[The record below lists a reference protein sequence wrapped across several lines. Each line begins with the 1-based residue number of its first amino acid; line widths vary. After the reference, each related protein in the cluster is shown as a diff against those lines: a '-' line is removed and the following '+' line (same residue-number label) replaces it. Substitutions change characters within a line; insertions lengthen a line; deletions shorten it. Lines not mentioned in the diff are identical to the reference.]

1 MRSCIIGMMKW
12 LSALLVACLTAAAST
27 RADSSPAAAATTAPS
42 PDQLQEL
49 VVTGERTGP
58 GLWHVHKGAAHVWI
72 LGSISPLPRD
82 ITWRSSQVER
92 LLASTNQVLVPKP
105 FEIGIVHILWL
116 LITERSVLMVR
127 GGKRLKD
134 VMPPDLYARF
144 AKDRA
149 RFTSDTDK
157 WERFR
162 PIIASAFLERE
173 AFHSVGL
180 SARLDLGAAMRA
192 LAKKQ
197 NVRVEEVKIA
207 GVGDVLDA
215 LKTMPPATENTC
227 VDASLVTI
235 ESGLPQLIAR
245 ARSWATGDIEGI
257 VSHPEPAQVD
267 ACVKAL
273 DSGAASGDL
282 IGRIRQTWLQALVK
296 SLDSAGTTIAVVN
309 MDLLLENGG
318 LLDELRQRGYAV
330 DPPVSTPQPQE
341 NSTPAG

>member
-1 MRSCIIGMMKW
+1 MMSAMKW
-12 LSALLVACLTAAAST
+12 LTASLAACLAVASSTGLCADTPPAGSATAA
-27 RADSSPAAAATTAPS
+27 PAA
-42 PDQLQEL
+42 DQLQEL

-58 GLWHVHKGAAHVWI
+58 GLWHMHKGAANVWI

-82 ITWRSSQVER
+82 ITWRSTQVER

-105 FEIGIVHILWL
+105 FEIGIVRILWL
-116 LITERSVLMVR
+116 LLTERSVLMVR
-127 GGKRLKD
+127 GGKHLKD

-149 RFTSDTDK
+149 RFTSDPGK

-227 VDASLVTI
+227 VDASLITI
-235 ESGLPQLIAR
+235 ETGLPQLIDRAR
-245 ARSWATGDIEGI
+245 AWATGDIDNI
-257 VSHPEPAQVD
+257 QNHPEPAQVD

-282 IGRIRQTWLQALVK
+282 VGRVRRTWLQALLK
-296 SLDSAGTTIAVVN
+296 SLDGTGTTIAVVN
-309 MDLLLENGG
+309 MDLLLGSGG
-318 LLDELRQRGYAV
+318 LLEELKQRGYEV
-330 DPPVSTPQPQE
+330 DPPVSTPRPA
-341 NSTPAG
+341 SPPAG

>member
-1 MRSCIIGMMKW
+1 MAVAS
-12 LSALLVACLTAAAST
+12 SAALGADPSPAA
-27 RADSSPAAAATTAPS
+27 PAAAAPAAAAPGS

-82 ITWRSSQVER
+82 ITWRSTQVER

-127 GGKRLKD
+127 GGKHLKD
-134 VMPPDLYARF
+134 VMAPDLYARF
-144 AKDRA
+144 ARDRA
-149 RFTSDTDK
+149 RFTSDADK

-173 AFHSVGL
+173 AFHGAGL

-215 LKTMPPATENTC
+215 LKTMSPATENTC

-235 ESGLPQLIAR
+235 DSGLPQLIAR
-245 ARSWATGDIEGI
+245 ARAWATGDIDSI
-257 VSHPEPAQVD
+257 QSHPEPAQVD

-273 DSGAASGDL
+273 DSGAAAGDL
-282 IGRIRQTWLQALVK
+282 IARIRRSWLQALLQ
-296 SLDSAGTTIAVVN
+296 SLDSPGTTIAVVN
-309 MDLLLENGG
+309 MDLLLESGG
-318 LLDELRQRGYAV
+318 LLDELKQRGYEV
-330 DPPVSTPQPQE
+330 DPPVSTPA
-341 NSTPAG
+341 STPAR

>member
-1 MRSCIIGMMKW
+1 MKW
-12 LSALLVACLTAAAST
+12 LTALLATCLAVAAST
-27 RADSSPAAAATTAPS
+27 ARSADPSPAASAPATPAA
-42 PDQLQEL
+42 DQLQEL

-82 ITWRSSQVER
+82 ITWRSTQVER

-127 GGKRLKD
+127 GGKHLKD

-149 RFTSDTDK
+149 RFTSDAGK

-162 PIIASAFLERE
+162 PIIASAFLERD

-192 LAKKQ
+192 LAKKHD
-197 NVRVEEVKIA
+197 VRVEEVKIA

-215 LKTMPPATENTC
+215 LKTMSPATENTC

-235 ESGLPQLIAR
+235 ETGLPQLIDRAR
-245 ARSWATGDIEGI
+245 AWASGDIEGI
-257 VSHPEPAQVD
+257 QSHPEPAQVD

-273 DSGAASGDL
+273 DSGAAAGDL
-282 IGRIRQTWLQALVK
+282 IGRIRHTWLRALLK
-296 SLDSAGTTIAVVN
+296 SLDGVGTTIAVVN

-318 LLDELRQRGYAV
+318 LLDELKQRGYEV
-330 DPPVSTPQPQE
+330 DAPVSTPP
-341 NSTPAG
+341 TAPMPAS

>member
-1 MRSCIIGMMKW
+1 MKW
-12 LSALLVACLTAAAST
+12 LNALLAACVAVGSSTALCADLPPAASATAA
-27 RADSSPAAAATTAPS
+27 PAS

-58 GLWHVHKGAAHVWI
+58 GLWHVHKDAAHVWI

-82 ITWRSSQVER
+82 ITWRSTQVER
-92 LLASTNQVLVPKP
+92 LLASTNRVLVPKP

-127 GGKRLKD
+127 GGKHLKD

-149 RFTSDTDK
+149 RFTSDADK

-162 PIIASAFLERE
+162 PIIASAFLERD
-173 AFHSVGL
+173 AFHSAGL

-197 NVRVEEVKIA
+197 SVRVEEVKIA

-215 LKTMPPATENTC
+215 LKTMPPATEDIC

-245 ARSWATGDIEGI
+245 ARAWATGDIDSI
-257 VSHPEPAQVD
+257 QSHPEPAQVD

-282 IGRIRQTWLQALVK
+282 IGRIRHTWLEALQK
-296 SLDSAGTTIAVVN
+296 SLDIAGTTIAVVN

-318 LLDELRQRGYAV
+318 LLDELKQRGYEV
-330 DPPVSTPQPQE
+330 DPPVSTPPE
-341 NSTPAG
+341 PASMPAS

>member
-1 MRSCIIGMMKW
+1 MKW
-12 LSALLVACLTAAAST
+12 LTALLATCLAVAAST
-27 RADSSPAAAATTAPS
+27 ARSADPSPAASAPATPAA
-42 PDQLQEL
+42 DQLQEL

-82 ITWRSSQVER
+82 ITWRSTQVER

-127 GGKRLKD
+127 GGKHLKD

-149 RFTSDTDK
+149 RFTSDAGK

-162 PIIASAFLERE
+162 PIIASAFLERD

-192 LAKKQ
+192 LAKKHD
-197 NVRVEEVKIA
+197 VRVEEVKIA

-215 LKTMPPATENTC
+215 LKTMSPATENTC

-235 ESGLPQLIAR
+235 ETGLPQLIDRAR
-245 ARSWATGDIEGI
+245 AWASGDIEGI
-257 VSHPEPAQVD
+257 QSHPEPAQVD

-273 DSGAASGDL
+273 DSGAAAGDL
-282 IGRIRQTWLQALVK
+282 IGRIRHTWLRALLK
-296 SLDSAGTTIAVVN
+296 SLDGVGTTIAVVN

-318 LLDELRQRGYAV
+318 LLDELKQRGYEV
-330 DPPVSTPQPQE
+330 DAPVSTPP
-341 NSTPAG
+341 TAPRPAS

>member
-1 MRSCIIGMMKW
+1 MRAMKR
-12 LSALLVACLTAAAST
+12 LTALLAACLAVASSTALDAAPAPAVTETAPAAS
-27 RADSSPAAAATTAPS
+27 A
-42 PDQLQEL
+42 DQLQEL

-82 ITWRSSQVER
+82 ITWRSTQVER
-92 LLASTNQVLVPKP
+92 LLASTKQVLVPKP
-105 FEIGIVHILWL
+105 FEIGIVRILWL
-116 LITERSVLMVR
+116 LLTERSVLMVH
-127 GGKRLKD
+127 GGKHLKD

-144 AKDRA
+144 ANDRA
-149 RFTSDTDK
+149 RFTPDADK

-173 AFHSVGL
+173 AFHGAGL

-215 LKTMPPATENTC
+215 LKTMSPQTENTC

-235 ESGLPQLIAR
+235 ESGLPQLISRAR
-245 ARSWATGDIEGI
+245 AWATGDIDSI
-257 VSHPEPAQVD
+257 QSHPEPAQVD

-282 IGRIRQTWLQALVK
+282 LGRIRRAWLQALLK
-296 SLDSAGTTIAVVN
+296 SLDAPGTTIAVVN
-309 MDLLLENGG
+309 MDLLLESGG
-318 LLDELRQRGYAV
+318 LLDELKQRGYEV
-330 DPPVSTPQPQE
+330 DAPVSTPALTTP
-341 NSTPAG
+341 PAG

>member
-1 MRSCIIGMMKW
+1 MKR
-12 LSALLVACLTAAAST
+12 LTALVAAWLAVVPATAFC
-27 RADSSPAAAATTAPS
+27 ADTNPAVAPS
-42 PDQLQEL
+42 ADQLQEL

-82 ITWRSSQVER
+82 ITWRSAQVER
-92 LLASTNQVLVPKP
+92 LLASTDRVLVPKP
-105 FEIGIVHILWL
+105 FEIGIVRILWL

-127 GGKRLKD
+127 GGKHLKD

-149 RFTSDTDK
+149 RFTSDADK

-162 PIIASAFLERE
+162 PIIAAAFLERD
-173 AFHSVGL
+173 AFRSAGL

-215 LKTMPPATENTC
+215 LKTIAPATENTC

-235 ESGLPQLIAR
+235 ENGLPQLIDRAR
-245 ARSWATGDIEGI
+245 AWATGDIDGI
-257 VSHPEPAQVD
+257 QSHPQPAQVD

-273 DSGAASGDL
+273 DSGAAAGEL
-282 IGRIRQTWLQALVK
+282 IGRIRRAWLEALLK

-309 MDLLLENGG
+309 MDLLLEKGG
-318 LLDELRQRGYAV
+318 VLDELKQRGYEV
-330 DPPVSTPQPQE
+330 DPPVSTPP
-341 NSTPAG
+341 PALPAH

>member
-1 MRSCIIGMMKW
+1 MKW
-12 LSALLVACLTAAAST
+12 SSALSAACLTLASSAALC
-27 RADSSPAAAATTAPS
+27 ADVSPALPASSAA
-42 PDQLQEL
+42 DQLQEL

-82 ITWRSSQVER
+82 ITWRSTQVER

-105 FEIGIVHILWL
+105 FEIGIVRILWL
-116 LITERSVLMVR
+116 LLTERSVLMVR
-127 GGKRLKD
+127 GGKHLKD
-134 VMPPDLYARF
+134 VMPADLYARF

-149 RFTSDTDK
+149 RFTSDAGK
-157 WERFR
+157 WEHFR

-192 LAKKQ
+192 LAKKR

-215 LKTMPPATENTC
+215 LKTMQPATENTC

-235 ESGLPQLIAR
+235 ETGLPQLIDRAR
-245 ARSWATGDIEGI
+245 AWATGDIDSI
-257 VSHPEPAQVD
+257 QSHPEPAQVD

-273 DSGAASGDL
+273 DSGAAAGDL
-282 IGRIRQTWLQALVK
+282 VGRIRRSWLQALLT
-296 SLDSAGTTIAVVN
+296 SLDGAGTTIAVVN
-309 MDLLLENGG
+309 MDLLLESGG

-330 DPPVSTPQPQE
+330 DPPVSTPQSTTPQT
-341 NSTPAG
+341 TPAG

>member
-1 MRSCIIGMMKW
+1 MKW
-12 LSALLVACLTAAAST
+12 LTALLATGLAVAAST
-27 RADSSPAAAATTAPS
+27 ARSADPSPAASVPATPAA
-42 PDQLQEL
+42 DQLQEL

-82 ITWRSSQVER
+82 ITWRSTQVER
-92 LLASTNQVLVPKP
+92 LLGSTNQVLVPKP

-127 GGKRLKD
+127 GGKHIKD

-144 AKDRA
+144 ASDRA
-149 RFTSDTDK
+149 RFTSDAGK

-162 PIIASAFLERE
+162 PIIASAFLERD

-192 LAKKQ
+192 LAKKHD
-197 NVRVEEVKIA
+197 VRVEEVKIA

-215 LKTMPPATENTC
+215 LKTMSPATENTC

-235 ESGLPQLIAR
+235 ETGLPQLIDRAR
-245 ARSWATGDIEGI
+245 AWASGDIDSI
-257 VSHPEPAQVD
+257 QSHPEPAQVD

-273 DSGAASGDL
+273 DSGAAAGDL
-282 IGRIRQTWLQALVK
+282 IGRIRHTWLQALLK

-318 LLDELRQRGYAV
+318 LLDELKQRGYEV
-330 DPPVSTPQPQE
+330 DAPVSTPP
-341 NSTPAG
+341 TPPSPAS

>member
-1 MRSCIIGMMKW
+1 M
-12 LSALLVACLTAAAST
+12 
-27 RADSSPAAAATTAPS
+27 
-42 PDQLQEL
+42 
-49 VVTGERTGP
+49 
-58 GLWHVHKGAAHVWI
+58 
-72 LGSISPLPRD
+72 
-82 ITWRSSQVER
+82 ER
-92 LLASTNQVLVPKP
+92 LLASTHQVLVPKP
-105 FEIGIVHILWL
+105 FEIGIVRILWL

-127 GGKRLKD
+127 GGKHLKD

-149 RFTSDTDK
+149 RFTSDADK

-180 SARLDLGAAMRA
+180 SARLDLGAALRA
-192 LAKKQ
+192 LAKKK
-197 NVRVEEVKIA
+197 NVHVEEVKIA

-235 ESGLPQLIAR
+235 ETGLPQLIERAR
-245 ARSWATGDIEGI
+245 AWATGDIDNI
-257 VSHPEPAQVD
+257 QSHPEPAQVD

-273 DSGAASGDL
+273 DSGAAAGDL
-282 IGRIRQTWLQALVK
+282 IGRIRRTWLQALLK

-318 LLDELRQRGYAV
+318 LLDELKQRGYEV
-330 DPPVSTPQPQE
+330 DPPVSTPPPA
-341 NSTPAG
+341 SPPAG

>member
-1 MRSCIIGMMKW
+1 MKW
-12 LSALLVACLTAAAST
+12 LTALLATCLAVAAST
-27 RADSSPAAAATTAPS
+27 ARSADPSPAASAPATPAA
-42 PDQLQEL
+42 DQLQEL

-82 ITWRSSQVER
+82 ITWRSTQVER

-127 GGKRLKD
+127 GGKHLKD

-149 RFTSDTDK
+149 RFTTDAGK

-162 PIIASAFLERE
+162 PIITSAFLERD

-192 LAKKQ
+192 LAKKHD
-197 NVRVEEVKIA
+197 VRVEEVKIA

-215 LKTMPPATENTC
+215 LKTMSPATENTC

-235 ESGLPQLIAR
+235 ETGLPQLIDRAR
-245 ARSWATGDIEGI
+245 AWASGDIDSI
-257 VSHPEPAQVD
+257 QSHPEPAQVD

-273 DSGAASGDL
+273 DSGAAAGDL
-282 IGRIRQTWLQALVK
+282 IGRIRHTWLQALLK
-296 SLDSAGTTIAVVN
+296 SLDGVGTTIAVVN

-318 LLDELRQRGYAV
+318 LLEELKQRGYEV
-330 DPPVSTPQPQE
+330 DAPVSTPPT
-341 NSTPAG
+341 TPMPAS

>member
-1 MRSCIIGMMKW
+1 MRAMKR
-12 LSALLVACLTAAAST
+12 LTALLAACLAVASSTALDAAPAPAVTETAPAAS
-27 RADSSPAAAATTAPS
+27 A
-42 PDQLQEL
+42 DQLQEL

-82 ITWRSSQVER
+82 ITWRSTQVER
-92 LLASTNQVLVPKP
+92 LLASTKQVLVPKP
-105 FEIGIVHILWL
+105 FEIGIVRILWL
-116 LITERSVLMVR
+116 LLTERSVLMVH
-127 GGKRLKD
+127 GGKHLKD

-144 AKDRA
+144 ANDRA
-149 RFTSDTDK
+149 RFTPDADK

-173 AFHSVGL
+173 AFHGAGL

-215 LKTMPPATENTC
+215 LKTMPAQTENTC

-235 ESGLPQLIAR
+235 ERGLPQLINRAR
-245 ARSWATGDIEGI
+245 AWATGDIESI
-257 VSHPEPAQVD
+257 QSHPEPAQVD

-282 IGRIRQTWLQALVK
+282 LGRIRRAWLQALLK
-296 SLDSAGTTIAVVN
+296 SLDGAGTTIAVVN
-309 MDLLLENGG
+309 MDLLLESGG
-318 LLDELRQRGYAV
+318 LLDELRQRGYEIDAS
-330 DPPVSTPQPQE
+330 VSTPALT
-341 NSTPAG
+341 TPPPG

>member
-1 MRSCIIGMMKW
+1 MRPMKW
-12 LSALLVACLTAAAST
+12 SIALLAACLAVAAST
-27 RADSSPAAAATTAPS
+27 ALCADTSPAAVPAPS
-42 PDQLQEL
+42 ADQLQEL

-58 GLWHVHKGAAHVWI
+58 GLWHVHKGAAHLWI

-105 FEIGIVHILWL
+105 FEIGIVRILWL

-127 GGKRLKD
+127 GGKHLKD

-149 RFTSDTDK
+149 RFTRDPDK

-162 PIIASAFLERE
+162 PIIASAFLERD
-173 AFHSVGL
+173 AFHSAGL

-197 NVRVEEVKIA
+197 KVRVEEVKIA

-235 ESGLPQLIAR
+235 ETGLPQLIDRAR
-245 ARSWATGDIEGI
+245 AWATGDIDSI
-257 VSHPEPAQVD
+257 QSHPEPAQVD
-267 ACVKAL
+267 ACVRAL
-273 DSGAASGDL
+273 DSGAAAGDL
-282 IGRIRQTWLQALVK
+282 IGRIRHTWLDALLK
-296 SLDSAGTTIAVVN
+296 SLNDAGTTVAVVN
-309 MDLLLENGG
+309 MDLLLEKGG
-318 LLDELRQRGYAV
+318 LLDELKQRGFEV
-330 DPPVSTPQPQE
+330 DPPVSTP
-341 NSTPAG
+341 SPASGPVS